1 MGNCQRYFYIQFSKG
16 IVLIIIDTEVY
27 KDYFLLCVLELS
39 TGKTR
44 RFEMYEGK
52 TFAVAD
58 VRNLM
63 QRYTTV
69 SFNGNNFDLPIIAAV
84 LAGKSCAQ
92 LKDICDEIITSHV
105 PGWQIY
111 EKHGLDRSTLWD
123 HIDIIDVAPGSGS
136 LKIYGGRLHT
146 HTLQDLPIAPESSI
160 SPDMR
165 KQLRDYCVND
175 LVMTAALYEKLKPA
189 IDLRAQM
196 SKEYGMDLR
205 SKSDAQIAETIIKFE
220 LNKRTNKTYRAPT
233 LTDYSFV
240 YKDPKIIKFTSKQL
254 RDVYSRIRTDKFILG
269 GSGSVVMLDW
279 LRDEHIVIGTTE
291 YRMGIGGLH
300 SCEKSQYI
308 AAGEDELLSDFDVAS
323 YYPNIILQQNLS
335 PDSLG
340 KPFLDVYQ
348 TILDRRIKAKRAGD
362 KVTAETLKIAV
373 NGSFGKLGSKYSALY
388 APDILIQTT
397 ITGQLALLMLIERF
411 EIAGGRVVSANTD
424 GVVVLYKKDLEQPI
438 AQIAWDWMLDTSFQ
452 LEESRYRAL
461 ASRDVNNYV
470 AIKQDGSVKCK
481 GVFAAGGL
489 AKNPDCEIIYDAVAQ
504 YIAKGT
510 AIETTIRACTDIK
523 KFLVL
528 RRVNGGGVW
537 RGIYLGRAVRF
548 YLSTSIPIDECIHY
562 STNSNRVPKS
572 AGAMPLMV
580 LPKNFPTDVDYESY
594 ICKAADLLVEIG
606 YVGKKDRAGATLKG
620 HSFAWDM

>member
-1 MGNCQRYFYIQFSKG
+1 M
-16 IVLIIIDTEVY
+16 IIIDTEVY

-52 TFAVAD
+52 TFAMAD

-69 SFNGNNFDLPIIAAV
+69 SFNGNNFDLPIIAAA

-92 LKDICDEIITSHV
+92 LKEICDEIITSHV

-111 EKHGLDRSTLWD
+111 DKHGLDRSTLWD

-146 HTLQDLPIAPESSI
+146 PKLQDLPIKPESSI
-160 SPDMR
+160 TSDMR
-165 KQLRDYCVND
+165 KQLREYCVND
-175 LVMTAALYEKLKPA
+175 LVMTAALYEQLKPT
-189 IDLRAQM
+189 IELRAQM

-220 LNKRTNKTYRAPT
+220 LNKRTSKTYRPPV
-233 LTDYSFV
+233 LKDYSFV

-254 RDVYSRIRTDKFILG
+254 TDVYSRIRKDKFTLG

-279 LRDEHIVIGTTE
+279 LRDECIVIGTTE

-300 SCEKSQYI
+300 SCEKSQYVV
-308 AAGEDELLSDFDVAS
+308 AGEDELLSDFDVAS
-323 YYPNIILQQNLS
+323 YYPNIILQQNLA

-388 APDILIQTT
+388 APEILIQTT

-411 EIAGGRVVSANTD
+411 ELAGGRVVSANTD
-424 GVVVLYKKDLEQPI
+424 GVVVLYNKDLEQTI

-452 LEESRYRAL
+452 LEESRYSAL

-470 AIKQDGSVKCK
+470 AIKPDGSVKCK
-481 GVFAAGGL
+481 GVFAAPGL
-489 AKNPDCEIIYDAVAQ
+489 SKNPDSEIIYHAVAQ
-504 YIAKGT
+504 YIAKG
-510 AIETTIRACTDIK
+510 IPLETTIRECTDIC
-523 KFLVL
+523 KFLTL
-528 RRVNGGGVW
+528 RRVTGGATW
-537 RGIYLGRAVRF
+537 RGEYLGRAVRF
-548 YLSTSIPIDECIHY
+548 YLSTSIPDDECIHY
-562 STNSNRVPKS
+562 STNSNRVAKS
-572 AGAMPLMV
+572 SGAMPLMD
-580 LPKNFPTDVDYESY
+580 LPKTFPTDVDYEAY
-594 ICKAADLLVEIG
+594 VFMAEVALREVG
-606 YVGKKDRAGATLKG
+606 YVGIENRKSVNRKG
-620 HSFAWDM
+620 

>member
-1 MGNCQRYFYIQFSKG
+1 M
-16 IVLIIIDTEVY
+16 IIIDTEVY

-52 TFAVAD
+52 TFAMAD

-63 QRYTTV
+63 QHYTTI
-69 SFNGNNFDLPIIAAV
+69 SFNGNNFDLPIITAA
-84 LAGKSCAQ
+84 LAGKSCEQ
-92 LKDICDEIITSHV
+92 LKAICDEIITSHV

-111 EKHGLDRSTLWD
+111 DKHGLDRPTSWD
-123 HIDIIDVAPGSGS
+123 HIDIIEVAPGSGS

-146 HTLQDLPIAPESSI
+146 PTLQDLPITPESSI

-165 KQLRDYCVND
+165 KELRDYCVND
-175 LVMTAALYEKLKPA
+175 LVSTAALYTYLKPA
-189 IDLRAQM
+189 IELRAQM

-205 SKSDAQIAETIIKFE
+205 SKSDAQIAETIIKYE
-220 LNKRTNKTYRAPT
+220 LNKRTAKSYRAPT
-233 LTDYSFV
+233 LKDDYSFN
-240 YKDPKIIKFTSKQL
+240 YANPKIIAFETAQL
-254 RDVYSRIRTDKFILG
+254 KGVYSRIRKHTFTLG
-269 GSGSVVMLDW
+269 GTGSVAMPEW
-279 LRDEHIVIGTTE
+279 LREERIKIGATE

-300 SCEKSQYI
+300 SCEKSQYV

-323 YYPNIILQQNLS
+323 YYPNIILQQKLA

-388 APDILIQTT
+388 APEMLIQTT

-411 EIAGGRVVSANTD
+411 ELAGGRVVSANTD
-424 GVVVLYKKDLEQPI
+424 GVVVLYKKDVEQKI
-438 AQIAWDWMLDTSFQ
+438 AAVAWDWMLDTSFQ

-470 AIKQDGSVKCK
+470 AIKLDGSVKCK

-523 KFLVL
+523 KFLTL
-528 RRVNGGGVW
+528 RKVNGGGVW
-537 RGIYLGRAVRF
+537 RGQYLGRAVRF

-594 ICKAADLLVEIG
+594 ICKAEDLLVEIG
-606 YVGKKDRAGATLKG
+606 YVGKKDRAGVNRTGQNLE
-620 HSFAWDM
+620 WDM

>member
-1 MGNCQRYFYIQFSKG
+1 M
-16 IVLIIIDTEVY
+16 IIIDTEVY

-39 TGKTR
+39 TGKVR
-44 RFEMYEGK
+44 RFEMYAGK
-52 TFAVAD
+52 TFAVRD
-58 VRNLM
+58 VKNVM
-63 QRYTTV
+63 VNYTTI
-69 SFNGNNFDLPIIAAV
+69 SFNGNNFDLPIITAA
-84 LAGKSCAQ
+84 LAGKSCEQ
-92 LKDICDEIITSHV
+92 LKEICDEIITAHV

-111 EKHGLDRSTLWD
+111 DKRGLDRPTSWD

-146 HTLQDLPIAPESSI
+146 PKLQDLPIKPDSSI
-160 SPDMR
+160 TPDMR
-165 KQLRDYCVND
+165 KQLREYCVND
-175 LVMTAALYEKLKPA
+175 LMMTAALYEQLKPA

-220 LNKRTNKTYRAPT
+220 LNKRTSKTYRPPV
-233 LTDYSFV
+233 LKDYSFV

-254 RDVYSRIRTDKFILG
+254 KAVYSRIRKDKFTLG

-279 LRDEHIVIGTTE
+279 LRDERIVIGSTE

-300 SCEKSQYI
+300 SCEKSQYV
-308 AAGEDELLSDFDVAS
+308 AAANDELLSDFDVSS
-323 YYPNIILQQNLS
+323 YYPNIILQQNLA

-388 APDILIQTT
+388 APEILIQTT
-397 ITGQLALLMLIERF
+397 ITGQFALLMLIERF
-411 EIAGGRVVSANTD
+411 ELAGGRVVSANTD
-424 GVVVLYKKDLEQPI
+424 GVVVLYKKELEQTI

-452 LEESRYRAL
+452 LEESRYSAL
-461 ASRDVNNYV
+461 ASRDVNNYL
-470 AIKQDGSVKCK
+470 AIKLDGSIKCK
-481 GVFAAGGL
+481 GVFASGGL
-489 AKNPDCEIIYDAVAQ
+489 AKNPDREIIYHAVAQ
-504 YIAKGT
+504 HIANGT
-510 AIETTIRACTDIK
+510 AIETTIHACTDIK

-528 RRVNGGGVW
+528 RKVNGGGVW

-572 AGAMPLMV
+572 SGAMPLMV
-580 LPKNFPTDVDYESY
+580 LPKNFPTDVDYEAY
-594 ICKAADLLVEIG
+594 IHAAQDLLAEIG
-606 YVGKKDRAGATLKG
+606 YVGKKDRAGATRKG
-620 HSFAWDM
+620 ENLGWDM

>member
-1 MGNCQRYFYIQFSKG
+1 M
-16 IVLIIIDTEVY
+16 IIIDTEVY

-52 TFAVAD
+52 TFAMAD

-63 QRYTTV
+63 QHYTTI
-69 SFNGNNFDLPIIAAV
+69 SFNGNNFDLPIITAA
-84 LAGKSCAQ
+84 LAGKSCEQ
-92 LKDICDEIITSHV
+92 LKAICDEIITSHV

-111 EKHGLDRSTLWD
+111 DKHGLDRPTSWD
-123 HIDIIDVAPGSGS
+123 HIDIIEVAPGSGS

-146 HTLQDLPIAPESSI
+146 PTLQDLPITPESSI

-165 KQLRDYCVND
+165 KELRDYCVND
-175 LVMTAALYEKLKPA
+175 LVSTAALYTYLKPA
-189 IDLRAQM
+189 IELRAQM

-205 SKSDAQIAETIIKFE
+205 SKSDAQIAETIIKYE
-220 LNKRTNKTYRAPT
+220 LNKRTAKSYRAPT
-233 LTDYSFV
+233 LKDDYSFN
-240 YKDPKIIKFTSKQL
+240 YANPKIIAFETAQL
-254 RDVYSRIRTDKFILG
+254 KGVYSRIRKHTFTLG
-269 GSGSVVMLDW
+269 GTGSVAMPEW
-279 LRDEHIVIGTTE
+279 LREERIKIGATE

-300 SCEKSQYI
+300 SCEKSQYV

-323 YYPNIILQQNLS
+323 YYPNIILQQKLA

-388 APDILIQTT
+388 APEMLIQTT

-411 EIAGGRVVSANTD
+411 ELAGGRVVSANTD
-424 GVVVLYKKDLEQPI
+424 GVVVLYKKDVEQKI
-438 AQIAWDWMLDTSFQ
+438 AAVAWDWMLDTSFQ

-470 AIKQDGSVKCK
+470 AVKLDGSVKCK

-523 KFLVL
+523 KFLTL
-528 RRVNGGGVW
+528 RKVNGGGVW
-537 RGIYLGRAVRF
+537 RGQYLGRAVRF

-606 YVGKKDRAGATLKG
+606 YVGKKDRAGVNRTGQNLE
-620 HSFAWDM
+620 WDM

>member
-1 MGNCQRYFYIQFSKG
+1 M
-16 IVLIIIDTEVY
+16 IIIDTEVY

-58 VRNLM
+58 VQNVM
-63 QRYTTV
+63 QHYTTI
-69 SFNGNNFDLPIIAAV
+69 SFNGNNFDLPIITAA
-84 LAGKSCAQ
+84 LAGKSCIQ
-92 LKDICDEIITSHV
+92 LKEICDEIITSHV

-111 EKHGLDRSTLWD
+111 DKHGLDRPTSWD
-123 HIDIIDVAPGSGS
+123 HIDIIEVAPGSGS

-146 HTLQDLPIAPESSI
+146 PTLQDLPITPESSI

-165 KQLRDYCVND
+165 KELRDYCVND
-175 LVMTAALYEKLKPA
+175 LVSTAALYTYLKPA
-189 IDLRAQM
+189 IELRAQM

-205 SKSDAQIAETIIKFE
+205 SKSDAQIAETIIKYE
-220 LNKRTNKTYRAPT
+220 LNKRTAKSYRAPT
-233 LTDYSFV
+233 LKDDYSFN
-240 YKDPKIIKFTSKQL
+240 YANPKIIAFETAQL
-254 RDVYSRIRTDKFILG
+254 KGVYSRIRKHTFTLG
-269 GSGSVVMLDW
+269 GTGSVVMPEW
-279 LRDEHIVIGTTE
+279 LREERIKIGATE
-291 YRMGIGGLH
+291 YQMGIGGLH
-300 SCEKSQYI
+300 SCEKSQYVV
-308 AAGEDELLSDFDVAS
+308 AADDELLSDFDVAS
-323 YYPNIILQQNLS
+323 YYPNIILQQKLA

-388 APDILIQTT
+388 APEMLIQTT

-411 EIAGGRVVSANTD
+411 ELAGGRVVSANTD
-424 GVVVLYKKDLEQPI
+424 GVVVLYKKDVEQKI
-438 AQIAWDWMLDTSFQ
+438 AAVAWDWMLDTSFQ

-470 AIKQDGSVKCK
+470 AIKLDGSVKCK

-489 AKNPDCEIIYDAVAQ
+489 AKNPDREIIYDAVAQ
-504 YIAKGT
+504 HIANGT
-510 AIETTIRACTDIK
+510 SIETTIRACTDIK
-523 KFLVL
+523 KFLTL
-528 RRVNGGGVW
+528 RKVNGGGVW
-537 RGIYLGRAVRF
+537 RGQYLGRAVRF
-548 YLSTSIPIDECIHY
+548 YLSTSVPQTECIQY

-572 AGAMPLMV
+572 SGAMPVME
-580 LPKNFPTDVDYESY
+580 LPKNFPTDVDYEAY
-594 ICKAADLLVEIG
+594 IDEAKDLQVEVG
-606 YVGKKDRAGATLKG
+606 YAGKDDRAGVNRTGQNLE
-620 HSFAWDM
+620 WDM